1 MKMKSN
7 LVVLFLFVVWS
18 ASAQKSIFDIARSG
32 TVEELHQTMQ
42 TNKSIIDS
50 KNESGY
56 TPLILACYK
65 RNNLVAKMLIEKGCD
80 INYVSDMGSAL
91 MACSVNGNNEI
102 SFFLLKNNCNVNLT
116 DANGTTALMYA
127 IQFGNIELVK
137 ALLAANADKL
147 KLDKNGK
154 TAFEYAVFSGN
165 TEIINL
171 LK

>member
-1 MKMKSN
+1 MKLKKN
-7 LVVLFLFVVWS
+7 LIILLLFVVWNV
-18 ASAQKSIFDIARSG
+18 SAQKSIFDIARSG
-32 TVEELHQTMQ
+32 SVEELYQAMQ
-42 TNKSIIDS
+42 TNKTIIDS

-65 RNNLVAKMLIEKGCD
+65 RNNSVAKMLIEKGCD
-80 INYVSDMGSAL
+80 INYVSEMGSAL

-102 SFFLLKNNCNVNLT
+102 ALFLLNNNCNVNLT
-116 DANGTTALMYA
+116 DGNGTTALMYA
-127 IQFGNIELVK
+127 VQFGNIELVK
-137 ALLAANADKL
+137 ALLAAKADKS

-165 TEIINL
+165 NEITNL

>member
-1 MKMKSN
+1 MNFKN
-7 LVVLFLFVVWS
+7 RLILVLLFFGWNV
-18 ASAQKSIFDIARSG
+18 SAQKSVFDIARSG
-32 TVEELHQTMQ
+32 TVSELNEAIRI
-42 TNKSIIDS
+42 NKSIIDS

-65 RNNLVAKMLIEKGCD
+65 RNNSVAKMLIEKGCD

-102 SFFLLKNNCNVNLT
+102 ALFLIDNNCNVDST

-127 IQFGNIELVK
+127 VQFGNVELVK
-137 ALLAANADKL
+137 ALLAAKANKSKIDK
-147 KLDKNGK
+147 KGK

-165 TEIINL
+165 NEITNL